1 MTVSTSSSAGR
12 TAAQPRRTV
21 DTTPSP
27 GRFQPATAR
36 RTLATIT
43 AIVALSA
50 PISAQSEWITPDDQ
64 LRVSYGP
71 YAWHFN
77 ESTEHVRYNHLI
89 SVELLTPRW
98 RFWGADRTQIGFAVF
113 DNSFGQPSQYLYFGQ
128 EWDLGR
134 FLGGTGYVNATAG
147 LLHGYK
153 DEYQD
158 KIPFNRYGTAP
169 VIIPSIGVRWGSFAV
184 LATALGLN
192 GFLFAA
198 SYQFDLR

>member
-1 MTVSTSSSAGR
+1 VGSDV
-12 TAAQPRRTV
+12 AAHSR
-21 DTTPSP
+21 PS
-27 GRFQPATAR
+27 RAR
-36 RTLATIT
+36 GLLCSLLAIG
-43 AIVALSA
+43 ALSA
-50 PISAQSEWITPDDQ
+50 PISGQCEWIAPEDQ

-77 ESTEHVRYNHLI
+77 KSTEHVRFNHLV

-98 RFWGADRTQIGFAVF
+98 RFWGADRTQFGFAMF
-113 DNSFGQPSQYLYFGQ
+113 DNSFGQLSQYAYFGQ

-134 FLGGTGYVNATAG
+134 FLSGTAFVNATAG

-153 DEYQD
+153 DPYQD